1 MSFFNNVIES
11 FTEKNK
17 YGQEEERI
25 TETSYSS
32 GGNYGGPQGGYGGPP
47 PGGYGGGNYGGP
59 QTGYGGPQQ
68 GPPQPP
74 YPWIARWDDRENRYI
89 FINEQTG
96 ERSWNFPQQGGYGG
110 SSGYGVGQSS
120 YGGPQGGYGG
130 GYAAPQRGY
139 EQETVI
145 EEERVKEKKGHG
157 LAWGLGGAAVGLA
170 GGALL
175 MHEGEEMSELPFSS
189 KSTSS
194 L

>member
-1 MSFFNNVIES
+1 MSFFNNIIES

-17 YGQEEERI
+17 HGQEEERI

-32 GGNYGGPQGGYGGPP
+32 GGYGGGGYGGPQQGGYGGPQGGYGGPQP
-47 PGGYGGGNYGGP
+47 SYGGS
-59 QTGYGGPQQ
+59 QQ

-74 YPWIARWDDRENRYI
+74 YPWVARWDDRENRYI

-110 SSGYGVGQSS
+110 GSGYGVGQSS

-130 GYAAPQRGY
+130 GYAAPPRGAY
-139 EQETVI
+139 EQETVV
-145 EEERVKEKKGHG
+145 EEEHKKKGHG

-175 MHEGEEMSELPFSS
+175 MHEGEEMSE
-189 KSTSS
+189 
-194 L
+194 